1 MLKAQPLLELI
12 SKKSVSGCQMFLFLL
27 LPFKIFS
34 LNTLLGYSTTDS
46 LFKNVQVEV
55 PSLILSFSLQMFKVI
70 SPAQL
75 GMNSIIILIAPSRF
89 KTFNENIIE
98 SIGLISI
105 LFPLVPVFS

>member
-1 MLKAQPLLELI
+1 
-12 SKKSVSGCQMFLFLL
+12 
-27 LPFKIFS
+27 
-34 LNTLLGYSTTDS
+34 
-46 LFKNVQVEV
+46 
-55 PSLILSFSLQMFKVI
+55 
-70 SPAQL
+70 L